1 MWLEPAAEQ
10 DQVGRRQK
18 AEQARLSELVGN
30 LDFLEKL
37 LEDVVQHSFLC
48 LITDT

>member
-10 DQVGRRQK
+10 DEVGRRQE

-30 LDFLEKL
+30 LDFTEKL
-37 LEDVVQHSFLC
+37 LEDVVLHTF
-48 LITDT
+48 